1 MSPSKAFFIRKC
13 RDFPG
18 SPVVKTSPSNAGVAD
33 SIPGQGA
40 KIPHASGPKK
50 QNIKKPPKNRSSIVT
65 NSIKTLK
72 ISTSKKS
79 LKKNPEN
86 ADKVSSFLSGGEE
99 RHKRK
104 ITTLTST
111 TKGAV
116 HGTMR
121 TYERGT
127 WSG

>member
-50 QNIKKPPKNRSSIVT
+50 QNIKKPPKNRRIKQQRRNEKTTGNQLTNDNKYLVSIIYV
-65 NSIKTLK
+65 NVNGL
-72 ISTSKKS
+72 ST
-79 LKKNPEN
+79 P
-86 ADKVSSFLSGGEE
+86 
-99 RHKRK
+99 RH
-104 ITTLTST
+104 
-111 TKGAV
+111 
-116 HGTMR
+116 R
-121 TYERGT
+121 TVE
-127 WSG
+127 